1 MKCRSKH
8 IITNRPQV
16 NTWVAVFVLFFIG
29 TAVVHAG
36 DAISTADR
44 SVVRIFVARGGGE
57 GASGTGFAVDD
68 SGTVVTN
75 AHVVDQNLKIVVA
88 IKRDR
93 RIVVLPATVIWASS
107 GQDLALLRVQGLAL
121 PALTLAE
128 SVPVKGSQVMAI
140 GYPGDAD
147 RLDDNLNEL
156 DQDKGNWVEST
167 ITQGI
172 IGRVMSASWSK
183 DGQRQTI
190 VQHSAA
196 INHGSSGGPLLDLCG
211 RVIGVNTQ
219 LSTGTLVKTAQGYAV
234 SQVDG
239 IFYASHIGVLTDT
252 LRAHGVQVVV
262 ATEGCGA
269 SGVSAL
275 ATQSSDYWPAA
286 LIGTLILAVASL
298 VIAMKKSVILK
309 ETFTQYLRRSVPTPA
324 KSTDTI
330 ANIWTLQGKDNLGR
344 AVDLIIDQRLSDK
357 GQIIIGRD
365 PLHCQLAIDDQ
376 SVSRQHACLSFSSGR
391 LQLVDLSSSNGTW
404 VNDDRISSRPITLRR
419 GQIVKLGDI
428 LLQVDRRPV

>member
-1 MKCRSKH
+1 M
-8 IITNRPQV
+8 
-16 NTWVAVFVLFFIG
+16 
-29 TAVVHAG
+29 
-36 DAISTADR
+36 
-44 SVVRIFVARGGGE
+44 
-57 GASGTGFAVDD
+57 
-68 SGTVVTN
+68 
-75 AHVVDQNLKIVVA
+75 
-88 IKRDR
+88 KRDQQV
-93 RIVVLPATVIWASS
+93 VVLPATVIWASP
-107 GQDLALLRVQGLAL
+107 GQDLALLHVPGLAL
-121 PALTLAE
+121 PALTLA
-128 SVPVKGSQVMAI
+128 SPVPLKGSQVTAI

-147 RLDDNLNEL
+147 RLDENESAW
-156 DQDKGNWVEST
+156 DQPASNWVEST

-190 VQHSAA
+190 LQHSAA
-196 INHGSSGGPLLDLCG
+196 INHGSSGGPLLDICG

-219 LSTGTLVKTAQGYAV
+219 LSTGTLVKTGQGYAV

-262 ATEGCGA
+262 ATAGCGT
-269 SGVSAL
+269 SGGSAAVPTPVL
-275 ATQSSDYWPAA
+275 APQSSAYWPVAVIGA
-286 LIGTLILAVASL
+286 LFLAVASL
-298 VIAMKKSVILK
+298 VVAMKKSVVLK

-324 KSTDTI
+324 KSIDVI
-330 ANIWTLQGKDNLGR
+330 ENVWTLRGKDSLGR
-344 AVDLIIDQRLSDK
+344 AVDLIIDPRSSDK
-357 GQIIIGRD
+357 GQLIIGRD

-404 VNDDRISSRPITLRR
+404 VNDDRISARPITLRR
-419 GQIVKLGDI
+419 GQIVKLGDV